1 MLCHSSPF
9 RTHAYCIRGF
19 VGVVTFSSPFI
30 VRFLRGVFHC
40 FLKDHTDWVT
50 WMESV
55 SEPCG
60 LTTGVPQ
67 GSGLGHIFF
76 SLYTESLGSVT
87 HSPGLSDHRYAGDTK
102 LIQSFSETQLLW
114 TIFLKVII
122 DKTELI
128 FLPGKACPTHN
139 LPINS
144 VVPATWTP
152 RTLGVTLEHQL
163 SLAGC
168 RHHCA

>member
-1 MLCHSSPF
+1 MYIAL
-9 RTHAYCIRGF
+9 GF
-19 VGVVTFSSPFI
+19 VGVLTFWSPFI
-30 VRFLRGVFHC
+30 SVHFLLGFFHC

-50 WMESV
+50 WKESM

-67 GSGLGHIFF
+67 GSGLGNIFF

-87 HSPGLSDHRYAGDTK
+87 HSPGLSDHRYADYTK
-102 LIQSFSETQLLW
+102 LIQSFSETQCKSKLLW
-114 TIFLKVII
+114 TIFLKVIL

-128 FLPGKACPTHN
+128 FLPGKTCPTHN